1 MESQTMPQYNTLFAT
16 DQDCIAYLFQKRWPD
31 GFHCPFCDRH
41 QKEIAPAHTVVC
53 RYCRKQSSI
62 TAGTLMHGSKK
73 NLSEWMQVAA
83 QFCFS
88 KDGMSA
94 RSLQN
99 SPHIATYQTAWN
111 WLKKLRKAAAI
122 AESAPLK
129 GPVQLTLFTA
139 KKNASSYQNTSQIAC
154 LMEITE
160 GGIQGRIRLVT
171 LPANTPDKLPE
182 FITQVVPKDSIIITT
197 ADRQSLISI
206 NEDYHLQ
213 RTDTDN
219 AHAIELISE
228 LQGWMQ
234 NIYRGA
240 TDPKYLQD
248 YLDEFC
254 FRHNTANWNNSLAIL
269 DHLLTGIMGGNPIQ
283 PLSIQPLAIQ
293 PTPAEDK

>member
-31 GFHCPFCDRH
+31 GFHCPFCDKH

-88 KDGMSA
+88 KNGMSA
-94 RSLQN
+94 RSLQY
-99 SPHIATYQTAWN
+99 SLHIATYQTAWN

-122 AESAPLK
+122 AESSPLK
-129 GPVQLTLFTA
+129 GPVQLTLFTTE
-139 KKNASSYQNTSQIAC
+139 KKASSYKNTFQIAC
-154 LMEITE
+154 LIEIAE
-160 GGIQGRIRLVT
+160 GGGRQGRICLST
-171 LPANTPDKLPE
+171 LPDHTPNKLPD
-182 FITQVVPKDSIIITT
+182 FITQVVPKESIIEAA
-197 ADRQSLISI
+197 ADILQSLVSI
-206 NEDYHLQ
+206 GGDYHLQ
-213 RTDTDN
+213 PSDTDN
-219 AHAIELISE
+219 ACAIELISE

-240 TDPKYLQD
+240 TDPKYLQN

-269 DHLLTGIMGGNPIQ
+269 DHLLTGIMGGNTIQ
-283 PLSIQPLAIQ
+283 PLSTQS
-293 PTPAEDK
+293 THREDK